1 MEQGIWKK
9 IFQTENYWRTNWQIS
24 LIKEVMDKLFEI
36 KEIMDKLFEIKGGW
50 TNNFPDWRSNEQ
62 MDKLF
67 LNSLSNG
74 TLNIDKL
81 FSNEGRNEEWTQKM
95 IYQNQGAQ
103 LFESVA

>member
-36 KEIMDKLFEIKGGW
+36 KEIMDKLFEMKEI
-50 TNNFPDWRSNEQ
+50 

-67 LNSLSNG
+67 EIKGGL
-74 TLNIDKL
+74 IMDK
-81 FSNEGRNEEWTQKM
+81 
-95 IYQNQGAQ
+95 
-103 LFESVA
+103 